1 MPGFDEWESFYV
13 IVGAA
18 AGALIGLQFVV
29 MTLIAERPPP
39 RAAETGA
46 AFSTPTIVHFSAA
59 LLISSLLRVPF
70 HTIMPAAVLWG
81 LVGVGGA
88 AYSALVVRRMAKQ
101 PVYKP
106 DLADW
111 LCFAFLPFVG
121 YVILIVSA
129 YAAPSHPEEALL
141 GVGGSTLLL
150 LFMGIHNAWDSV
162 AYLVYVSMQRSRVE
176 PRNDPSSGQDE

>member
-29 MTLIAERPPP
+29 MTLVAERPPP

-59 LLISSLLRVPF
+59 LLVSSLMRVPF
-70 HTIMPAAVLWG
+70 HTIAPAAVLWG
-81 LVGVGGA
+81 LVGVSGA

-101 PVYKP
+101 PAYKP

-121 YVILIVSA
+121 YVILAASA
-129 YAAPSHPEEALL
+129 FAASSHPEEALL
-141 GVGGSTLLL
+141 AVGASTLLL
-150 LFMGIHNAWDSV
+150 LFLGIHNAWDSV
-162 AYLVYVSMQRSRVE
+162 AYLVYVSMRRSGSDR
-176 PRNDPSSGQDE
+176 SSGKDE